1 MNTEIYCK
9 VSCRQLCGRPQAT
22 FMSLLSRFVRLWC
35 FNKLKIKRKLT
46 CLKMKITAASRSRV
60 RMCTCANRVERMW
73 WNADGSMLGPP
84 TRRLWS
90 QAPSSANNTRGSS
103 SDLLSREAILPIRPS
118 CLRTIRPR
126 RGARENLRAGGRPQ
140 IKVVVEREAGKGC
153 KPSLRGSSP
162 GSKNWV

>member
-1 MNTEIYCK
+1 MAGHQLTLLLDIHG
-9 VSCRQLCGRPQAT
+9 CRGPA
-22 FMSLLSRFVRLWC
+22 SAAS
-35 FNKLKIKRKLT
+35 KRKLT
-46 CLKMKITAASRSRV
+46 CLKIKRTRLEIT
-60 RMCTCANRVERMW
+60 CTYVYMRQQGSGCGWNTW

-103 SDLLSREAILPIRPS
+103 SDLLLREAILPIRPS

-126 RGARENLRAGGRPQ
+126 RGARENLRAGERPQ